1 MAVAIGSSLVV
12 PSAVASE
19 ETNSTPSATETI
31 QVYGHQYEGYAEH
44 MPQSGTKTDVE
55 WLDVPQAV
63 SVVTKTEMQDRG
75 AVRLVDALDGVA
87 GVNNTLGEGSR
98 DQFMIRGFDSLNDM
112 YRDGMRDDGTLQ
124 SYRSLANVER
134 VEIVKGPA
142 GALYGRGSAGGI
154 INLVTKRANG
164 DNFTHVKAVWAAT
177 ASMLVKSTAQWHF
190 LTRST
195 DVLTWNTVR
204 PILTSIMLIR
214 TISSSRR
221 PFACCQRTVTRLILT
236 LNTPIKN

>member
-1 MAVAIGSSLVV
+1 MNKLLTLTPPLAVAIGSSLVA

-19 ETNSTPSATETI
+19 ETNSTPPSATETI
-31 QVYGHQYEGYAEH
+31 QVFGHQYEDYAEH

-87 GVNNTLGEGSR
+87 GGVNNTLGEGSR

-112 YRDGMRDDGTLQ
+112 YRDGLRDDGTLQ

-142 GALYGRGSAGGI
+142 GSLYGRGSAGGHHQ
-154 INLVTKRANG
+154 LG
-164 DNFTHVKAVWAAT
+164 DE
-177 ASMLVKSTAQWHF
+177 
-190 LTRST
+190 TR
-195 DVLTWNTVR
+195 
-204 PILTSIMLIR
+204 
-214 TISSSRR
+214 
-221 PFACCQRTVTRLILT
+221 
-236 LNTPIKN
+236 

>member
-1 MAVAIGSSLVV
+1 MNKLLTLTPLAVAIGSSLVV

-142 GALYGRGSAGGI
+142 R
-154 INLVTKRANG
+154 R
-164 DNFTHVKAVWAAT
+164 AVWPW
-177 ASMLVKSTAQWHF
+177 LGRWHHQ
-190 LTRST
+190 LGDEARK
-195 DVLTWNTVR
+195 
-204 PILTSIMLIR
+204 
-214 TISSSRR
+214 RR
-221 PFACCQRTVTRLILT
+221 
-236 LNTPIKN
+236 